1 MPSDNAKVC
10 FEKSGAINY
19 APLSY
24 RGSNACVRQVLNR
37 GCQLRVAIL

>member
-1 MPSDNAKVC
+1 MLSDDAKVC

-24 RGSNACVRQVLNR
+24 RGSNACVGQVLNR

>member
-1 MPSDNAKVC
+1 MLGDDVRVC

-24 RGSNACVRQVLNR
+24 RGSNACVGQVLDR

>member
-1 MPSDNAKVC
+1 MLGDDARVC

-24 RGSNACVRQVLNR
+24 RGSNACVGQILNR